1 MSLADD
7 FAKPNRAMMAISLVE
22 YEDLK
27 RDQVILEVL
36 ALLSKEELLDI
47 PTAHILLTT
56 RRS

>member
-1 MSLADD
+1 
-7 FAKPNRAMMAISLVE
+7 MMAISLVE

-56 RRS
+56 RRSKQQLFN